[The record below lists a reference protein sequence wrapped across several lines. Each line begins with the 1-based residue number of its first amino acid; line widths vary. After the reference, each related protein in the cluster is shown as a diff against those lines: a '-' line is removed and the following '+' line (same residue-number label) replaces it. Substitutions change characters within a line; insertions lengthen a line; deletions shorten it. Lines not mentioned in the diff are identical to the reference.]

1 MKIKRLDI
9 FGFKSFVDKV
19 SIEFET
25 GITGIVGPNGCGKS
39 NILDAIRWVMGEQN
53 VRHLRG
59 RMMEDVIF
67 GGSETRKPTGL
78 AEVSVIFDNSDGNCP
93 AAYKDFAEIMVT
105 RKLYRSGD
113 SDYLINK
120 TPCRLLDINELFMD
134 TGVGARAYSIIEQ
147 GKVGALV
154 SAKPEER
161 RSLIEEVAGVTKYK
175 SRKKSALRKMDA
187 TRQNLI
193 RLGDIISEVRRQIGS
208 LQRQAG
214 KAEKF
219 RELRREARQIELSL
233 SGNRLR
239 RLDQEVALL
248 EQQEKSEADALERLD
263 GQLETGELRL
273 EEQQLQLAAAEGDYH
288 QAQQQE
294 YQAGADITRLE
305 GELGLLERQ
314 QEQLQEQEQQARTEL
329 EQCALRLAELE
340 SEACQ
345 LQTQQQE
352 SKDSLSD
359 LEDKTRSAEKELDHV
374 IERDR
379 QANERYEQSRRA
391 LMEQFAQA
399 SRLQNRRE
407 EIERRLTAEQ
417 QRQQQLHQ
425 ELSRIDE
432 RQGELD
438 EQVQQLAG
446 QRIAVSSN
454 IESLQEQQQGLQEEL
469 QVIKNNLE
477 QQQAVVHG
485 CRQDLAQLRSRYE
498 SLEELQQRREGCGEG
513 TRALLTATAG
523 RRIVADLLRVDAE
536 HELAVE
542 SVLGERLQAV
552 PLSRGE
558 SPLISLELLQQQQVR
573 GLILLTHQGGAA
585 DGGSPGVPLLDLV
598 SPVEGA
604 EQVIAQLLGG
614 VFLVD
619 AVADHLE
626 QPLAVGETLVDRT
639 GTCLDWRGILC
650 GGSMAA
656 SATGLLRRQRQLEE
670 LVEGIAE
677 LESKHRS
684 QERELEV
691 YQDRLSETEEVLAQR
706 QGEIHRLELQ
716 SLELGKDQQAL
727 DKEQDGQAR
736 RRQLLSFDLEQID
749 EAHSGLLAEM
759 EECLAGRET
768 ALAQQQELEHQ
779 QQHNQQELSLL
790 RQEVDRCRETLT
802 GYRVAFA
809 SLQQQRQAADQ
820 TLGRVERQ
828 CRELRERRQNL
839 EQRLSQQEASRS
851 QLQQRQSLIR
861 VELDQRLDDRQ
872 AQLQQTVCLQ
882 EAYQQLREELEEQRE
897 QLRRLRSDAED
908 ARRTVA
914 RLQLRQREQHL
925 EAEHLYQGV
934 QERYAV
940 DLRLHQVPQAT
951 TEELE
956 RQQQQLQRLQQKIAE
971 LGEVNL
977 MAIEEYEEQ
986 QKRYDFFIGQR
997 DDLKQSL
1004 DDLEKA
1010 IAQIN
1015 RTTRRR
1021 FKETFDQANELF
1033 RQVFPRLFRGGQAE
1047 LRLND
1052 ENDLLETGIDIIVQ
1066 PPGKRLQN
1074 VNLLSGGEKALTA
1087 VALIFSLFLL
1097 KPTPFCVLDEV
1108 DAPLDDANIDRFAEM
1123 VREMTD
1129 RSQFILIT
1137 HSKRT
1142 MSVVDTLYGVTMQ
1155 EPGVSRLVSVRM
1167 NDYVP
1172 TVPDEAGRAVAGV

>member
-59 RMMEDVIF
+59 RTMEDVIF

-78 AEVSVIFDNSDGNCP
+78 AEVSMIFDNSEGNCP
-93 AAYKDFAEIMVT
+93 AAYKEFAEIMVT

-161 RSLIEEVAGVTKYK
+161 RSLIEEAAGVTKYK

-208 LQRQAG
+208 LQRQAS

-233 SGNRLR
+233 SGNRLQ
-239 RLDQEVALL
+239 RLDEEVALL
-248 EQQEKSEADALERLD
+248 EQQEKRETDILERFD
-263 GQLETGELRL
+263 GQLEAGDLRL
-273 EEQQLQLAAAEGDYH
+273 EEQQLQLTAAEGDYH
-288 QAQQQE
+288 QAQQQD

-305 GELGLLERQ
+305 SEQGLILRQ
-314 QEQLQEQEQQARTEL
+314 QEQLQEQEQQARTEV
-329 EQCALRLAELE
+329 EQCTMRLAELE
-340 SEACQ
+340 NEACE

-352 SKDSLSD
+352 SKDGLSD
-359 LEDKTRSAEKELDHV
+359 LEDKTDSAEKELNQALEH
-374 IERDR
+374 DR
-379 QANERYEQSRRA
+379 HANERYEQGRRT
-391 LMEQFAQA
+391 LMEQFTQA

-407 EIERRLTAEQ
+407 EIERRLAAGK
-417 QRQQQLHQ
+417 QRQQQLHK
-425 ELSRIDE
+425 ELAQIDV
-432 RQGELD
+432 RRRELD

-446 QRIAVSSN
+446 QRSAVSSKA
-454 IESLQEQQQGLQEEL
+454 ESLHEQQQGLQEEL
-469 QVIKNNLE
+469 QVIKNHLE
-477 QQQAVVHG
+477 QQQALVNDS
-485 CRQDLAQLRSRYE
+485 RQNLAQLRSRFE

-513 TRALLTATAG
+513 TRALLAAAAS
-523 RRIVADLLRVDAE
+523 RRIVADLLRVDAA

-542 SVLGERLQAV
+542 SVLGERLQAI
-552 PLSRGE
+552 PLAVGE
-558 SPLISLELLQQQQVR
+558 TPVTSLELLQQQQVR
-573 GLILLTHQGGAA
+573 GVMLLPDKAPVAG
-585 DGGSPGVPLLDLV
+585 V
-598 SPVEGA
+598 SPVGIPLIELVTPVAGA
-604 EQVIAQLLGG
+604 ERVVAQLFSG
-614 VFLVD
+614 VFVVGT
-619 AVADHLE
+619 VADHLDE
-626 QPLAVGETLVDRT
+626 QLAVGVTLVDCT
-639 GTCLDWRGILC
+639 GTCLDWRGVLN
-650 GGSMAA
+650 GGSIAA
-656 SATGLLRRQRQLEE
+656 SASGLLRRQRQLDDLTER
-670 LVEGIAE
+670 IAE
-677 LESKHRS
+677 LELKHSS
-684 QERELEV
+684 QERELELQ
-691 YQDRLSETEEVLAQR
+691 QDRLRETEEVLARLQN
-706 QGEIHRLELQ
+706 EKHRLELQ

-727 DKEQDGQAR
+727 DKEQDTLAR
-736 RRQLLSFDLEQID
+736 RRQLLLFDLEQI
-749 EAHSGLLAEM
+749 EEVHNGLLAEM
-759 EECLAGRET
+759 EECQAGRDA
-768 ALAQQQELEHQ
+768 ALAQQQDLEQ
-779 QQHNQQELSLL
+779 QQQRDQEELTLL
-790 RQEVDRCRETLT
+790 RQEVDRCREAMT
-802 GYRVAFA
+802 GYRVAVA
-809 SLQQQRQAADQ
+809 ALQQQRQAADQ
-820 TLGRVERQ
+820 ALGRVDRQ
-828 CRELRERRQNL
+828 RHELRERLQSL
-839 EQRLSQQEASRS
+839 EQRLLQQDASRT
-851 QLQQRQSLIR
+851 QLQQRQAQIR
-861 VELDQRLDDRQ
+861 ADLEQRLDDRQ
-872 AQLQQTVCLQ
+872 TQLQQTVRLQ
-882 EAYQQLREELEEQRE
+882 EAYQQLREKLDEDRE
-897 QLRRLRSDAED
+897 QLRRLRSDAEE
-908 ARRTVA
+908 ARKSVA
-914 RLQLRQREQHL
+914 RLQLRQREQQL

-940 DLRLHQVPQAT
+940 DLRLHQVPQAA
-951 TEELE
+951 EGELE
-956 RQQQQLQRLQQKIAE
+956 RQQQQLQRLQQKIAD

-986 QKRYDFFIGQR
+986 EKRYDFLVGQR

-1021 FKETFDQANELF
+1021 FKETFDQANEMF
-1033 RQVFPRLFRGGQAE
+1033 RQVFPRLFRGGQAQ
-1047 LRLND
+1047 LRLTD

-1142 MSVVDTLYGVTMQ
+1142 MGVVDTLYGVTMQ

-1167 NDYVP
+1167 NDYATAVGDK
-1172 TVPDEAGRAVAGV
+1172 TEHAVAGA

>member
-1 MKIKRLDI
+1 MKIKRIDI

-19 SIEFET
+19 SIEFES

-59 RMMEDVIF
+59 RTMEDVIF

-78 AEVSVIFDNSDGNCP
+78 AEVSMIFDNSDGICP
-93 AAYKDFAEIMVT
+93 AAYRDFAEIMVT

-161 RSLIEEVAGVTKYK
+161 RSLIEEAAGVTKYK

-208 LQRQAG
+208 LQRQAS

-233 SGNRLR
+233 SGNRLQ

-248 EQQEKSEADALERLD
+248 EQQEQREAAILERLD
-263 GQLETGELRL
+263 GQLAAGELRL
-273 EEQQLQLAAAEGDYH
+273 EERQLQLAAAEGDYH

-305 GELGLLERQ
+305 GELGLIERQ
-314 QEQLQEQEQQARTEL
+314 QEQLQEQDQQARTEL
-329 EQCALRLAELE
+329 EQCTLRLAELE
-340 SEACQ
+340 SEACE

-359 LEDKTRSAEKELDHV
+359 LEDKTRSAEKELNQV
-374 IERDR
+374 LERDR
-379 QANERYEQSRRA
+379 QANERNEQGRRT

-407 EIERRLTAEQ
+407 EIERRLTTEK
-417 QRQQQLHQ
+417 QRQHQLHK
-425 ELSRIDE
+425 ELSQIDE
-432 RQGELD
+432 RQCELD
-438 EQVQQLAG
+438 EQVHQLAG
-446 QRIAVSSN
+446 QRSAVSNN
-454 IESLQEQQQGLQEEL
+454 IESLQERQQELQEEL
-469 QVIKNNLE
+469 QVTKNNLE
-477 QQQAVVHG
+477 QQQTLVSS

-513 TRALLTATAG
+513 TRALLAAVEG
-523 RRIVADLLRVDAE
+523 RRIVADLLRVDAA

-552 PLSRGE
+552 PLSRTE
-558 SPLISLELLQQQQVR
+558 APLTSLELLQQQQVR
-573 GLILLTHQGGAA
+573 GLMLLTHQEVAA
-585 DGGSPGVPLLDLV
+585 GVGSPGVPLRDLV
-598 SPVEGA
+598 SPVAGA
-604 EQVIAQLLGG
+604 EQVVEQLLSG

-619 AVADHLE
+619 AVAAHLD
-626 QPLAVGETLVDRT
+626 QPLAVGVTLVDRA
-639 GTCLDWRGILC
+639 GTCLDWRGMLS
-650 GGSMAA
+650 GGSMAE
-656 SATGLLRRQRQLEE
+656 SATGLLRRQRQLED
-670 LVEGIAE
+670 LVERIAE
-677 LESKHRS
+677 LELNNHS
-684 QERELEV
+684 QEHELELH
-691 YQDRLSETEEVLAQR
+691 QDRLRETEEVLAR
-706 QGEIHRLELQ
+706 LQGEIHRFELQ

-727 DKEQDGQAR
+727 DKEQESLAR

-759 EECLAGRET
+759 AQCQAGRDA
-768 ALAQQQELEHQ
+768 ALAQQQQLEQ
-779 QQHNQQELSLL
+779 QQQRDQQGLTLL

-809 SLQQQRQAADQ
+809 SLQQQRQAEDQ
-820 TLGRVERQ
+820 ALGRVARQ
-828 CRELRERRQNL
+828 CHELRERRQNL
-839 EQRLSQQEASRS
+839 EQRLLQQESSRE
-851 QLQQRQSLIR
+851 QLQQRQSLLR
-861 VELDQRLDDRQ
+861 ADLDQRLDDRQ
-872 AQLQQTVCLQ
+872 TQLQTTVRLQ
-882 EAYQQLREELEEQRE
+882 EAYQQLREELDEQRE
-897 QLRRLRSDAED
+897 QLRRLRSDAEE
-908 ARRTVA
+908 ARKTLA
-914 RLQLRQREQHL
+914 RLQLRQREQQL

-934 QERYAV
+934 QERYAI
-940 DLRLHQVPQAT
+940 DLRLHLVPQAT
-951 TEELE
+951 AEELE
-956 RQQQQLQRLQQKIAE
+956 RQQQQLQRLQQKIAD

-986 QKRYDFFIGQR
+986 EKRYDFLIGQR

-1004 DDLEKA
+1004 NDLEKA
-1010 IAQIN
+1010 ISQIN

-1021 FKETFDQANELF
+1021 FKETFDQANEMF

-1047 LRLND
+1047 LRLTD

-1066 PPGKRLQN
+1066 PPGKRLQS

-1172 TVPDEAGRAVAGV
+1172 TARDEAGDAIAKV